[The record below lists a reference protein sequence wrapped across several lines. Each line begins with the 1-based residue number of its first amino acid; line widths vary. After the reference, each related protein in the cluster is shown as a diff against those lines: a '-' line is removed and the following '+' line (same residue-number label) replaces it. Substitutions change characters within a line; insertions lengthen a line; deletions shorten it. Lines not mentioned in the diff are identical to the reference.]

1 MRNLSRAIVA
11 LGVATAGFAGTM
23 TPGTAQA
30 AFINGGVTILG
41 SLNVAGGLGTIV
53 SQLTSLNFGLGFI
66 SGSSGALGG
75 ASGPVMT
82 NFTTSST
89 NFPFLSFTVGG
100 DTFNMTGV
108 VITGVTRPAPLSGAT
123 ISDSLSFNIS
133 GTVSSPN
140 FMAWDP
146 TNLTGSF
153 SATGSCTAT
162 AGVCTS
168 GTSGSY
174 SLSIASNQNIPPPPP
189 VGTPE
194 PASMALLGAG
204 LLGFGLMRRRR
215 S

>member
-23 TPGTAQA
+23 LPGTAQA
-30 AFINGGVTILG
+30 AFINGGVTIVGTL
-41 SLNVAGGLGTIV
+41 SVAGGLSTIV
-53 SQLTSLNFGLGFI
+53 SQLTTLNFSSGFALI
-66 SGSSGALGG
+66 SSGALGG
-75 ASGPVMT
+75 ASGASMSS
-82 NFTTSST
+82 FTTSSI
-89 NFPFLSFTVGG
+89 NFPFLSFTAGG

-108 VITGVTRPAPLSGAT
+108 VITGITRPAPLSGAT

-133 GTVSSPN
+133 GTVTSPN

-168 GTSGSY
+168 GTTGSY
-174 SLSIASNQNIPPPPP
+174 TLSISSNQNIPPPPP